1 MTTRLRRANRVS
13 ARPFIESLEGR
24 ELLSAMG
31 FATTVYPAG
40 RQANPA
46 ASPAIRIPI
55 RRGAAVSPENAGLSD
70 PFTPLSAFSSGSIP
84 HLLLNNFGYNAVED
98 ARDSQPWSGSVGLI
112 HLPVA
117 FSPALSPQ
125 ASISRAVPGGTET
138 MFVVLD
144 WGDGSPQTLGTF
156 QSISPAAYRIGGS
169 HTWTAP
175 GDYRLTAFL
184 VASGPGADL
193 PFVLHKTVGV
203 AHAEATPES
212 LLPPIEL
219 HLPLYDPLHYVP
231 PAYLQILLPTG
242 TPTDDAGFTRVYDF
256 IVGGA

>member
-1 MTTRLRRANRVS
+1 MTTRLHRAVRAS
-13 ARPFIESLEGR
+13 ARPFIESLESR

-31 FATTVYPAG
+31 FATTVHPAN

-46 ASPAIRIPI
+46 ASPAIQIPI
-55 RRGAAVSPENAGLSD
+55 RRGAAISPENAGLSD
-70 PFTPLSAFSSGSIP
+70 PFTPFSAFSSGPTP
-84 HLLLNNFGYNAVED
+84 HILLNDFGYNAVDD
-98 ARDSQPWSGSVGLI
+98 ALDSQPWSGNVGLI
-112 HLPVA
+112 HLPIA
-117 FSPALSPQ
+117 FSPALTPQ
-125 ASISRAVPGGTET
+125 TSISRSVPGGTES

-144 WGDGSPQTLGTF
+144 WGDGSSQTLGTF

-203 AHAEATPES
+203 AHLEATSES
-212 LLPPIEL
+212 TQTPVEL

-231 PAYLQILLPTG
+231 PAALQILLPTG
-242 TPTDDAGFTRVYDF
+242 TPTDDAGFSRIYDF
-256 IVGGA
+256 VVGG